1 MNFSLYLPKLKEK
14 VGFKKKTTDDSGST
28 DETVA
33 FNADLLDVDL
43 FCHIIYMSALADS
56 HLPHDKLFE
65 RASSLPFVSSRYF
78 KKVQF
83 LSRKLAYDY
92 PEACRMTAKS
102 IKEPVPKSFLFRMS
116 NALAAGEDEAEFL
129 AREAAIIGETYS
141 NDYEHKIESLKKW
154 TDAYVALIL
163 SASMVVVICTV
174 SMLIF
179 PIDPKLIVTMLGVML
194 LSTLL
199 GAWIIYRA
207 SPKEIKTIASDDTS
221 NAQKIAKV
229 LFKLLVPPCVVITFI
244 FLLANFH
251 LGWVLVLSSLF
262 LLPVGLVVSMDDRRI
277 DKQDQDIAIF
287 LRSLGS
293 TSKAIGSTI
302 TEGLTRL
309 DFNALRSLKNQ
320 VHNLNKSLQ
329 VGVSPA
335 LAWQKFVQETGSD
348 HVKRSVQIFMDG
360 INVGADPERVGNQ
373 SSTFAMKVNILRSKR
388 KMVSSAFSYLC
399 FAMHATIA
407 VLLLAIYQIMINFA
421 ALTASIEGVEPEDIQ
436 SLTALPSFQ
445 FFMSG
450 SSGQL
455 EMLHTLTMVLLFT
468 LTFVNAIAIK
478 TVDGGHNY
486 KFFMCLSITL
496 LITGLC
502 LIFVP
507 GVISTLFSG
516 IA

>member
-14 VGFKKKTTDDSGST
+14 VGFKKKATDDPASSG
-28 DETVA
+28 ETVA
-33 FNADLLDVDL
+33 FNVDMLDVDL

-83 LSRKLAYDY
+83 LSKKLAYDY
-92 PEACRMTAKS
+92 PEACRMTAKT

-129 AREAAIIGETYS
+129 AREADIIGETYA

-163 SASMVVVICTV
+163 SASMVVIICTV

-179 PIDPKLIVTMLGVML
+179 PIDPKIIVAMLGVML

-207 SPKEIKTIASDDTS
+207 SPKEIKTIASKNTS
-221 NAQKIAKV
+221 TLQKLSKV
-229 LFKLLVPPCVVITFI
+229 LFKLLVPPCIVIAFI
-244 FLLANFH
+244 FLLARFD
-251 LGWVLVLSSLF
+251 LGWVMIFSALF
-262 LLPVGLVVSMDDRRI
+262 LLPVGLVISIDDRRI
-277 DKQDQDIAIF
+277 DKQDQDIAVF

-302 TEGLTRL
+302 SEGLTRL
-309 DFNALRSLKNQ
+309 DFNALRSLKNL
-320 VHNLNKSLQ
+320 VHKLNQSLQ
-329 VGVSPA
+329 VGVNPA
-335 LAWQKFVQETGSD
+335 LAWQKFVEETGSD
-348 HVKRSVQIFMDG
+348 HIKRSVQIFMDG
-360 INVGADPERVGNQ
+360 INVGADPERVGHQ
-373 SSTFAMKVNILRSKR
+373 SSTFALKVNILRSKR
-388 KMVSSAFSYLC
+388 KMVSSAFTYLC

-407 VLLLAIYQIMINFA
+407 ILLLAIYEIMRNFS
-421 ALTASIEGVEPEDIQ
+421 ALTATIEGIEPEDIQ
-436 SLTALPSFQ
+436 SLTQLPSFQ
-445 FFMSG
+445 FFLSG
-450 SSGQL
+450 SSSQL
-455 EMLHTLTMVLLFT
+455 DMLFTLTMVLLFT
-468 LTFVNAIAIK
+468 LTFINAVAVK

-486 KFFMCLSITL
+486 KFFMNLGITL
-496 LITGLC
+496 LITGFS

-507 GVISTLFSG
+507 GVISMLFSG
-516 IA
+516 IT